1 MTNSK
6 TLTMLLV
13 GAVLGSGW
21 ACSSKD
27 DNSGG
32 KGGNGGSDSSSG
44 GSGGKS
50 SGGSGGSNKGGS
62 GGSKSGGTGGTAMG
76 GSGGTGMGAT
86 GGTGGTAM
94 GGSGGTAMGGSGG
107 TAMGGTGGTPMT
119 APGPV
124 TGPGVLFS
132 GADMNVT
139 KLLATD
145 AMAGYAYVTSA
156 GTAGQVN
163 VVAETDPALPMG
175 TKFSWQID
183 SPTTSQS
190 NVIFGFNFRQNKP
203 DGKWNWYDATGYAG
217 IQFWAKT
224 SANAAVWNFTLVDA
238 TNLPST
244 SAVAADNVGTCP
256 SAMREQCPGVK
267 GKPTIV
273 KNTWQQF
280 KVAFT
285 GLSSDSLVAGEL
297 DVKNLGR
304 VDLILL
310 AQNSAG
316 IKLWVTGVKLLK
328 QDELE

>member
-1 MTNSK
+1 MTNAK

-13 GAVLGSGW
+13 GAILGSSW
-21 ACSSKD
+21 ACSSS

-32 KGGNGGSDSSSG
+32 KGGDGGSDSSSKG

-50 SGGSGGSNKGGS
+50 SGGSGGSNKGGA
-62 GGSKSGGTGGTAMG
+62 GGSK
-76 GSGGTGMGAT
+76 T

-94 GGSGGTAMGGSGG
+94 GGGAGGTATGGAPVMGGAGG
-107 TAMGGTGGTPMT
+107 TPVMGGAGGTPVMGGTGGTPM
-119 APGPV
+119 ALGPV

-132 GADMNVT
+132 GADMNVS

-183 SPTTSQS
+183 SPTTSQN

-217 IQFWAKT
+217 IQFSAKT

-244 SAVAADNVGTCP
+244 SAVATDNLGTCP

-280 KVAFT
+280 KVAFAD
-285 GLSSDSLVAGEL
+285 LSSDSLVAGEL

-310 AQNSAG
+310 AQNNTG
-316 IKLWVTGVKLLK
+316 IKLWITGVKLLK
-328 QDELE
+328 QEELAP